1 MPCVLLRL
9 LTLCSVNP
17 AAWKLLATEGYRLS
31 KPVNAKITDLLC
43 IDDLKIYASSEG
55 KLAKVMQDMRDALKD
70 IGLHGKKKKVRLR
83 DWSYYKFLGVLEDI
97 RQEASLVLQNVRNVF

>member
-43 IDDLKIYASSEG
+43 IDDLR
-55 KLAKVMQDMRDALKD
+55 VALKD
-70 IGLHGKKKKVRLR
+70 IGLHGKKKKVRGNTCQSLR
-83 DWSYYKFLGVLEDI
+83 DRSYYKFLGVLEDI
-97 RQEASLVLQNVRNVF
+97 RQEVSLVLENVRNVF